1 MPALSAP
8 MCEQCRVHAA
18 RMCTCDA
25 YRSQNSKQEPISSS
39 EHTVE
44 KSGKEHPHSVASSK
58 RCRESGGDTCGDADS
73 VSTHCVA
80 PDVSLENAVPCAVS
94 LCCTTEC
101 LEPKPTSHLARFRS
115 LRDIAEQNDSGIK
128 AAQRP
133 AATEAHSQFV
143 SATGFKVGKRHGL
156 RLFRIMFNVNLDVWK

>member
-8 MCEQCRVHAA
+8 MCEQCRVQAA
-18 RMCTCDA
+18 RVCTCDA

-39 EHTVE
+39 EHTFE
-44 KSGKEHPHSVASSK
+44 RAGKEHPHSVDSSK
-58 RCRESGGDTCGDADS
+58 RCRESGGETCGDADS
-73 VSTHCVA
+73 VFTHCVA
-80 PDVSLENAVPCAVS
+80 PDVLMENAVPCAVS

-101 LEPKPTSHLARFRS
+101 LEPKPTSHVARFRS
-115 LRDIAEQNDSGIK
+115 LRDIAEHNDSGIK

-133 AATEAHSQFV
+133 ATEVHSHFV

-156 RLFRIMFNVNLDVWK
+156 RLFRTMFYVSLNVWK